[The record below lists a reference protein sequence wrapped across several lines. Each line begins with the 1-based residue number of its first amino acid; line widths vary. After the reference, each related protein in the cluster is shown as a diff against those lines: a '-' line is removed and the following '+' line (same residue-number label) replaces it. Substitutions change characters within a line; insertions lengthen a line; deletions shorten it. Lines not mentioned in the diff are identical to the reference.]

1 MESAGFCEKNHL
13 TCPQGPRKYVLR
25 PASPGKEAGQFYSLL
40 DLEQDAAVGT
50 FGGGRFHHSWWPHN
64 DDQFNTPVFKEALQE
79 FVDELRARGPLKSE
93 SAMSGLRGLLERLPI
108 YAVILQ
114 NIVIIFRAMPSDTY
128 LACVTPA
135 RKPLQTKGKPRNISS
150 FEVFRFGSGRRI
162 RTLTY
167 GVRVRCA
174 TLTQS
179 RYIPD
184 ERFYYIH
191 FQQFVKYFFH
201 RFKNFST

>member
-1 MESAGFCEKNHL
+1 MRCNIYKDQMESAGFCEKNHL

-25 PASPGKEAGQFYSLL
+25 PASPGKEAGQFYSLP
-40 DLEQDAAVGT
+40 DLEQDAAAGT
-50 FGGGRFHHSWWPHN
+50 IGHLRFDFGGGRFHHSWWPHN

-135 RKPLQTKGKPRNISS
+135 RKPLQAKGKPRNISS

-162 RTLTY
+162 R
-167 GVRVRCA
+167 
-174 TLTQS
+174 
-179 RYIPD
+179 I
-184 ERFYYIH
+184 IH
-191 FQQFVKYFFH
+191 TVENAVKC
-201 RFKNFST
+201 R